1 MSAVIVSMWGII
13 LENNSN
19 RYFFRLSFLIIAVLI
34 FLTAFVFLTARFF
47 SLQTYRIILYA
58 IAFILF
64 FAVMLFLTG
73 FIWIKK
79 IITRNEKN
87 SNRKTVKNPF
97 AAKLSFRLF
106 MPFLLAVSDL
116 INYNKDEI
124 RRIYINICN
133 EYIKT
138 GKIKVSPGKMLVIL
152 PHCLQNSKCTVRF
165 VEGIDGCTG
174 CNSCGIGAIKELL
187 NKYGIRSRIATGGT
201 AARKIIQDEKPGFV
215 IAVAC
220 ERDLSSGMLDVQ
232 NLPVYGIINE
242 RPNGPCR
249 DTFVDINEL
258 EKAIAFFSLKE
269 NAE

>member
-1 MSAVIVSMWGII
+1 

-87 SNRKTVKNPF
+87 NNRKTVKNPF

-138 GKIKVSPGKMLVIL
+138 GKIKVSPEKMLVIL
-152 PHCLQNSKCTVRF
+152 PHCFQLKLDFFRNKRITVYLTVRMRHCHSNNLTA
-165 VEGIDGCTG
+165 V
-174 CNSCGIGAIKELL
+174 L
-187 NKYGIRSRIATGGT
+187 KYKNI
-201 AARKIIQDEKPGFV
+201 F
-215 IAVAC
+215 
-220 ERDLSSGMLDVQ
+220 
-232 NLPVYGIINE
+232 N
-242 RPNGPCR
+242 
-249 DTFVDINEL
+249 
-258 EKAIAFFSLKE
+258 FFIF
-269 NAE
+269 